1 MNEKKRVM
9 LKGIMFTEYFREALA
24 IYTNRNLIKGKKKK
38 KISSF

>member
-1 MNEKKRVM
+1 M

-38 KISSF
+38 KLAPFKREKKEK